1 MDENYFDSFPARMTP
16 QATRDPA
23 FPVDCEV
30 RSPEWL
36 CAITAFLT
44 MENYAVIV
52 LDPDLDSPGFC
63 NDDQFSC
70 QAT

>member
-1 MDENYFDSFPARMTP
+1 MDENFFDSFPVRMTP

-36 CAITAFLT
+36 CAITAF
-44 MENYAVIV
+44 
-52 LDPDLDSPGFC
+52 SPWK
-63 NDDQFSC
+63 
-70 QAT
+70 TTP